1 MAEQALTQHTTVV
14 GIAALGLPP
23 EQAGRHI
30 AIIEQL
36 SRAAL
41 SGTEPES
48 AAGRQ
53 ARHSVAL
60 LKRMLELSDLP
71 TCTEAVI
78 RLGRVIEDDIQA
90 RSSASL
96 RTAALSEARQS
107 TPRTD
112 PVTTLL
118 AKGSIGQAELHAAR
132 SIRCVLAQMEGWS
145 GVGAVDPTQ
154 LRVDGGRG
162 WSEMLHKGTGTHPA
176 TETVR
181 AWAARIE
188 SGFEMVQGKRATMTP
203 LDVCL
208 RVVVQCQSIS
218 SLVEEMGIRKETL
231 GPMVADMLRLYRHI
245 Q

>member
-1 MAEQALTQHTTVV
+1 MGMTEHTTVV

-36 SRAAL
+36 ARAAL
-41 SGTEPES
+41 SGTDAES
-48 AAGRQ
+48 APGRQ

-71 TCTEAVI
+71 TCTEAVT
-78 RLGRVIEDDIQA
+78 RLARVLDDDIMA
-90 RSSASL
+90 RSSAAL
-96 RTAALSEARQS
+96 RTAALAEARQS

-112 PVTTLL
+112 PITTLL
-118 AKGSIGQAELHAAR
+118 NKGTIGHAEVHAAR
-132 SIRCVLAQMEGWS
+132 NIRCVLAQMEGWS
-145 GVGAVDPTQ
+145 GVGALDPTK

-162 WSEMLHKGTGTHPA
+162 WSEMLHKGTGSHPA
-176 TETVR
+176 TDTVR
-181 AWAARIE
+181 AWAAKVE
-188 SGFEMVQGKRATMTP
+188 SGFEMVHGKRATLTP

-208 RVVVQCQSIS
+208 RVVVQGQSIS

-245 Q
+245 